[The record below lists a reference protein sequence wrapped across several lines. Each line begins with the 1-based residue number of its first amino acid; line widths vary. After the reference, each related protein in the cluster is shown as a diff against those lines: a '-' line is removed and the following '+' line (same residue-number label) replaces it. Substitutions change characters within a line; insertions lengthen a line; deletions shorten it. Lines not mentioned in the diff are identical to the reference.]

1 MRCVV
6 HKMTIYIK
14 YCLTFWFISTKF
26 YKKENQRTFLNQIF
40 KREIIRHSGNIIFW
54 IIQNEPRE
62 RRLAE
67 CEVTLWMIVCIRYW
81 VKLGSNCYCICLNM
95 SQSPG
100 LESLSQSR
108 ELISYS
114 KNCIPISIITV
125 CLILFLFFFYR
136 KVT

>member
-1 MRCVV
+1 
-6 HKMTIYIK
+6 MTIYIK

-67 CEVTLWMIVCIRYW
+67 CEVTLWMIVCIHVR
-81 VKLGSNCYCICLNM
+81 KDIGSNWAAIATVFVKVVKVI

-100 LESLSQSR
+100 LECLSQSR

-114 KNCIPISIITV
+114 KNCVPIIIITV
-125 CLILFLFFFYR
+125 C
-136 KVT
+136 